1 LMDPSGRDEP
11 ESSTLAFS
19 GPLFRV
25 EIQTWPG
32 GVRRDVVRHPG
43 ACGAVVFVDESHVL
57 LVRQLREAVGRR
69 LLEIPAGIYDVGG
82 EGPEA
87 AVRREIWEETGYR
100 TTKVSPLGSILTSPG
115 FSDER
120 IDLFAAEAGPDGEPE
135 AGIEVVI
142 MGFDEAVRAVRAGE
156 IEDAK
161 TMVALLLAGILTPGP
176 IQEGSPT

>member
-1 LMDPSGRDEP
+1 MDPSGRLEP
-11 ESSTLAFS
+11 ESSTVAFS

-25 EIQTWPG
+25 EVQAWPG

-43 ACGAVVFVDESHVL
+43 ACGAVVFVDGSHVL

-69 LLEIPAGIYDVGG
+69 LLEIPAGIYDVQG
-82 EGPEA
+82 EGPDA
-87 AVRREIWEETGYR
+87 AVRREVREETGYR
-100 TTKVSPLGSILTSPG
+100 VTEVTPLGSILTSPG

-135 AGIEVVI
+135 AGIELVVL
-142 MGFDEAVRAVRAGE
+142 GFDEAVSAVRDGD

-161 TMVALLLAGILTPGP
+161 TIAGLLLAGILTPGP
-176 IQEGSPT
+176 IQEGGAA